1 MSFIYLI
8 LGIIGWTATAI
19 VLPMYV
25 WFGFRKAEP
34 RGFEITSDLKS

>member
-8 LGIIGWTATAI
+8 LGIIGWSAAAI

-25 WFGFRKAEP
+25 WAGRKAP
-34 RGFEITSDLKS
+34 SRGFDVTSDLKT